1 MSEQAIIE
9 YANGFIADVTA
20 TLKRKGMTQR
30 DLAKQ
35 LNIKPQQLN
44 QALHFDMRPRSI
56 ELRQTVRQLLDME
69 D

>member
-9 YANGFIADVTA
+9 YANGFIADVTS